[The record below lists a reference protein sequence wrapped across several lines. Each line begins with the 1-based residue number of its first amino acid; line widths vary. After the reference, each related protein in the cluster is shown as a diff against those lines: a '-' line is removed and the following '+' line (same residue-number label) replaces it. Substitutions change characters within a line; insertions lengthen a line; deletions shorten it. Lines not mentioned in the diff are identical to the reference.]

1 MPQNVYDD
9 PEFFAGYSQLRRSRE
24 GLAGAPEWPA
34 LRSMLPPLEGVRVLD
49 LGCGFGA
56 FARWA
61 RERGAASVLGVD
73 RSENMLAWA
82 RAQTQDPGVTYA
94 LADIEHLA
102 LPEAAFDLIYSAL
115 TLHYIIDFCAVCV
128 MIRRLLVPGGYLV
141 FSVEHPLFTAPRN
154 PGWRTDPDGA
164 KVWPINAYLLE
175 GQRVT
180 EWITPGV
187 VKYHRTVASY
197 VNSLLAHGFHL
208 VRLEEWGPTQEQI
221 AAHPRMGRRGASS
234 PVPAAGGA
242 TLAPVYG
249 GDGWLCKHHAQHANP
264 FSQCCYWQL
273 PAACDDKVPT
283 KLPALSSARSPA
295 TGAVYPAT

>member
-1 MPQNVYDD
+1 MPQNIYDD
-9 PEFFAGYSQLRRSRE
+9 PAFFEGYSQLRRSRE

-34 LRSMLPPLEGVRVLD
+34 LRSMLLPLEGLRLLD

-61 RERGAASVLGVD
+61 REMGAASVLGVD
-73 RSENMLAWA
+73 RSENMLA
-82 RAQTQDPGVTYA
+82 RAQTQDTGVTYA

-102 LPEAAFDLIYSAL
+102 LPEAAFDLVYSSL
-115 TLHYIIDFCAVCV
+115 TLHYIADFGAVCAT
-128 MIRRLLVPGGYLV
+128 IERLLVPGGRLV

-154 PGWRTDPDGA
+154 PGWRTDPDGS

-197 VNSLLAHGFHL
+197 VNSLLAQGFQL

-221 AAHPRMGRRGASS
+221 AAHPEWADEVHR
-234 PVPAAGGA
+234 PPFLLLAAR
-242 TLAPVYG
+242 L
-249 GDGWLCKHHAQHANP
+249 
-264 FSQCCYWQL
+264 
-273 PAACDDKVPT
+273 
-283 KLPALSSARSPA
+283 
-295 TGAVYPAT
+295 